1 MPQGG
6 GNIVLTLRLLA
17 KIIFALVSAEMSK
30 LTAFKQRHFY
40 GRSKIISLRQQSN
53 ASAQYH
59 RRPAA
64 RIYSV
69 WVYILN
75 SFRGGMLYVFGCSC
89 QSGCDK

>member
-64 RIYSV
+64 SKIIFVLTVVSKIFPIAGRI
-69 WVYILN
+69 
-75 SFRGGMLYVFGCSC
+75 SC
-89 QSGCDK
+89 